1 MRDIRIEIDGIP
13 VTPSRIAHNDLK
25 LYIPPRINKKKE
37 LDGLAPASPAC
48 LGHDHSCRKWRAI
61 RETAGA
67 SVNLANVSMGAYH
80 ITVKTLDGKFL
91 T

>member
-1 MRDIRIEIDGIP
+1 MKRNRARFSHSQPNHTQWPES
-13 VTPSRIAHNDLK
+13 V
-25 LYIPPRINKKKE
+25 KE
-37 LDGLAPASPAC
+37 LDGLAPPSPTC
-48 LGHDHSCRKWRAI
+48 LGHDHSWRKWRAI

-80 ITVKTLDGKFL
+80 ITVKTLYGKSL